1 MRRARVGRVA
11 AALLAALCVLSGRAA
26 AQLPAEPKAETPKV
40 QSTVSRTGEEIDRFE
55 FGVAFPDDYF
65 DILGSLG
72 YRRFMREGGPFEQ
85 SLQIELAAGKQD
97 YLFDAAAS
105 VFYLFRPLK
114 SYREE
119 WRLRP
124 LVEIGPGVH
133 LDIQI
138 AEIEG
143 FNETS
148 FHGRGYLKM
157 HGFLGAELMLG
168 RRFGIMAKGRVGIPN
183 HHPFD
188 YAQAAIFLR

>member
-1 MRRARVGRVA
+1 MSDARVRRIAAGA
-11 AALLAALCVLSGRAA
+11 AAAFCLMSGSAR
-26 AQLPAEPKAETPKV
+26 AQLPAEPKAEPPRV
-40 QSTVSRTGEEIDRFE
+40 QSTISRTSEEVDRFE
-55 FGVAFPDDYF
+55 FGVALPDDYF
-65 DILGSLG
+65 DILGSVG
-72 YRRFMREGGPFEQ
+72 YRRFLREGGPFEQ
-85 SLQIELAAGKQD
+85 SLQIELAAGKKD

-105 VFYLFRPLK
+105 VYYLFRPLR

-124 LVEIGPGVH
+124 LIEVGPGAH

-143 FNETS
+143 FDETA

-157 HGFLGAELMLG
+157 HGFLGVEWLIG
-168 RRFGIMAKGRVGIPN
+168 RSLGIMAKGRVGIPN